1 MREVGH
7 PQGRVRAAERRV
19 DLLNREVVISGWVV
33 VAGVVAVGFGLGG
46 FHFEISPADFL
57 GLGTL
62 LILGGGGLF
71 WSMAPGRNGPP
82 RGRRLSASACPNR
95 GCPRQPHV
103 TWARAAFLV

>member
-1 MREVGH
+1 
-7 PQGRVRAAERRV
+7 VRAAERRV

-71 WSMAPGRNGPP
+71 WSMARA
-82 RGRRLSASACPNR
+82 RHRAREE
-95 GCPRQPHV
+95 
-103 TWARAAFLV
+103 WAAARKEAERVGVP